1 MKVLSII
8 PVLAIGG
15 LLLWAAQDFPKWG
28 DVKSPASNSPVSSHF
43 IGNTGVDTEVPNM
56 VTAVLAD
63 YRGFDTMFETV
74 VVFIAGMA
82 VIAILKGST
91 KGRPRRKD
99 HEVEAEPDLI
109 VTNTVRLIVPVLQI
123 FAFYVLAHGH
133 VSPGGGFQGGV
144 VMGASFILI
153 ALSWDL
159 EKAISRFPI
168 ERCLTVAVLGILIY
182 GGIGLLSMLLGGEF
196 LDYAELERV
205 LPVSREMARYHA
217 MLGVEIGVGFTVSA
231 IMFALYANLASE
243 GRLKE
248 GL

>member
-1 MKVLSII
+1 
-8 PVLAIGG
+8 
-15 LLLWAAQDFPKWG
+15 
-28 DVKSPASNSPVSSHF
+28 
-43 IGNTGVDTEVPNM
+43 
-56 VTAVLAD
+56 
-63 YRGFDTMFETV
+63 
-74 VVFIAGMA
+74 MA

-91 KGRPRRKD
+91 LKGVREEKD

-133 VSPGGGFQGGV
+133 VSPGGFQGGV

-153 ALSWDL
+153 ALSWDS

-205 LPVSREMARYHA
+205 LPRFQGDGPLSRHA
-217 MLGVEIGVGFTVSA
+217 WCGDWCRVYGLCNYVCPVCESGLGGPVERRPVIDQ
-231 IMFALYANLASE
+231 L
-243 GRLKE
+243 
-248 GL
+248 